1 MSSPT
6 TDAAPVAT
14 SLVTCETVGVA
25 YGQAEARVTALQ
37 DVDLTVNA
45 GERLALWGQSGS
57 GKTTLL
63 HVLGGLVT
71 PTEGSV
77 RWRGQDLTALDTAA
91 RTRTRAEGIAYV
103 FQGSNLLPHFSAYE
117 NVAFAVHATV
127 NGQSTISPED
137 LLGMVGLADKLDAL
151 PAELSGGEA
160 QRVALA
166 RALGQSPQLLL
177 CDEPTGQLDSD
188 TSERILDLI
197 DAVQRERPFALAVAT
212 HDAEVAARYDQVIS
226 LSDGRLVDAELSR

>member
-1 MSSPT
+1 
-6 TDAAPVAT
+6 
-14 SLVTCETVGVA
+14 VTINEHD
-25 YGQAEARVTALQ
+25 RV
-37 DVDLTVNA
+37 
-45 GERLALWGQSGS
+45 ALWGRSGS

-63 HVLGGLVT
+63 HALGGLLT

-77 RWRGQDLTALDTAA
+77 RWRDRDLTSLDTAA
-91 RTRTRAEGIAYV
+91 RARTRAEGIAYV
-103 FQGSNLLPHFSAYE
+103 FQGANLLPHFSAYE

-127 NGQSTISPED
+127 NGNSDIAPEE
-137 LLGMVGLADKLDAL
+137 LLALVGLANKLDAL

-166 RALGQSPQLLL
+166 RALGQQPQLLL

-188 TSERILDLI
+188 TSERVLDLI

-212 HDAEVAARYDQVIS
+212 HDADVAARYDRVIS
-226 LSDGRLVDAELSR
+226 LSDGRLADAELPE